1 MSGFLHR
8 KRKSTRTA
16 APRGRVLRMDLSE
29 KKTKKPGRR
38 TAVLVV
44 AGLVL
49 LAAVVGGIAYGVDS
63 LQDVYNEQ
71 CRIVSMDDDVEIV
84 TGKMV
89 QPDILTLRFGLTN
102 GANLATIDFAQL
114 RQEMLE
120 KIPNIRAL
128 TITRRMPNHV
138 TIEVA
143 EREPV
148 ARLAGVSG
156 RVVDEEGVI
165 FTFSRNIATLPVI
178 RDRDPDADTEPGK
191 CLSGHTAAALR
202 LVSAAAGHDYDA
214 LRLQEVDASK
224 PDYLLLTLG
233 DYSQAKFAW
242 ERMDEDD
249 SAARR
254 ALRSQLHNLS
264 MAITS
269 RLGDGTRLW
278 NATVPG
284 RVFANNPDTAD
295 R

>member
-1 MSGFLHR
+1 MFGFFHR
-8 KRKSTRTA
+8 KRKANTVAS
-16 APRGRVLRMDLSE
+16 RGRRLRTELSGRE
-29 KKTKKPGRR
+29 AKKQSGRR

-44 AGLVL
+44 VALVL
-49 LAAVVGGIAYGVDS
+49 LGAVIGGIACGVNS
-63 LQDVYNEQ
+63 LRDIYHEQ
-71 CRIVSMDDDVEIV
+71 CRIDNMDDDVEII

-89 QPDILTLRFGLTN
+89 HPDIVTMFFGLTN
-102 GANLATIDFAQL
+102 GANLAAINFENL
-114 RQEMLE
+114 RTDMLE

-128 TITRRMPNHV
+128 TITRRLPNHV
-138 TIEVA
+138 TIELA

-178 RDRDPDADTEPGK
+178 RDRDPDADTEPGAR
-191 CLSGHTAAALR
+191 LSGHTAAALR

-214 LRLQEVDASK
+214 LRIQEVDASK

-249 SAARR
+249 AAARR
-254 ALRSQLHNLS
+254 ALRSQLLNLN
-264 MAITS
+264 MAIAT
-269 RLGDGTRLW
+269 RIGEGTRIW

-284 RVFANNPDTAD
+284 RVFANNPDAAD